1 MSLLRG
7 LLLTTDGPGRFHR
20 FRSIARRAPLGSP
33 ACRQQ
38 IVRHVDRHGNR
49 RQAVDFHAFNWKL
62 EPHKCEI
69 TRNAR
74 NAKQYVTHP
83 KYTVSAFYYI
93 RWVKR
98 SSIVVLLSQ
107 SRSRKYEFA

>member
-20 FRSIARRAPLGSP
+20 FRSIAQRAPLGSP

-38 IVRHVDRHGNR
+38 IVRQVDRHGNR
-49 RQAVDFHAFNWKL
+49 RQAADFHAFNSKL
-62 EPHKCEI
+62 GARKCEI
-69 TRNAR
+69 ARNTR
-74 NAKQYVTHP
+74 NAKQRVTHP
-83 KYTVSAFYYI
+83 KYTVPASYYV